1 MARVLPSAVCVRAT
15 AETFR
20 FVRRILAVLLVVPL
34 LGGCGGETQAQKNTR
49 APGTPAGFTVRS
61 VPDVGFSIAVPKR
74 WRALDSATALRGP
87 SLKEFERD
95 NPAAAGAAEAIARPN
110 SPMKLIAIDPSGG
123 PFATNLNVL
132 VSRIPADEPF
142 ASWTAAETADISP
155 LRPTELRKGVVQL
168 PAARAYRLRYH
179 ARLSIRGT
187 PRNLAIHQYM
197 ITRGPFLYV
206 ITFTTEA
213 TKEDALAGTFESS
226 ARTFELTA

>member
-1 MARVLPSAVCVRAT
+1 
-15 AETFR
+15 
-20 FVRRILAVLLVVPL
+20 VRRILAVLLLVPL
-34 LGGCGGETQAQKNTR
+34 LGGCGGDKQAETSVK

-61 VPDVGFSIAVPKR
+61 VPDEGFSIAVPRR
-74 WRALDSATALRGP
+74 WRSLDAATALRGP
-87 SLKEFERD
+87 SLKQFERD
-95 NPAAAGAAEAIARPN
+95 NPEAAGAAEALARPN
-110 SPMKLIAIDPSGG
+110 SPMKLVAVDPSGG
-123 PFATNLNVL
+123 PFATNVNVL

-142 ASWTAAETADISP
+142 ESWTAAETAEISP
-155 LRPTELRKGVVQL
+155 LKPTELRKAVVQL

-197 ITRGPFLYV
+197 IKRGPFLYV

-213 TKEDALAGTFESS
+213 AKEDALAGTFESS